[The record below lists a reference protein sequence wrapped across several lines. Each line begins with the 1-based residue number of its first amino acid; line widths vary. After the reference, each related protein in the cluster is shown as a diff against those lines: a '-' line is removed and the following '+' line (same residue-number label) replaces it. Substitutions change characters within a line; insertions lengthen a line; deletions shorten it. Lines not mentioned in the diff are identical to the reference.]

1 VNRAV
6 PFPEAVNRAVRALRP
21 GEVASY
27 GEIAEDV
34 GAPGAARAVGNVL
47 AGCDPTL
54 PWWRVV
60 RADGRMAVGKEEDQ
74 ARRLRAEGVDVRDG
88 RVRIR

>member
-1 VNRAV
+1 ME
-6 PFPEAVNRAVRALRP
+6 FPEAVERAVRALRP

-34 GAPGAARAVGNVL
+34 GRPGAARAVGNVL
-47 AGCDPTL
+47 AHCDSTL

-60 RADGRMAVGKEEDQ
+60 QANGRMARGKEEDQ
-74 ARRLRAEGVDVRDG
+74 ARRLQAEGVDVRDG
-88 RVRIR
+88 RVRLR